1 MKTLS
6 GLTWIA
12 LICAAGLVSQPV
24 HAQRSILKEF
34 ETAFVELS
42 EDVRPSV
49 VEISAESSFS
59 AEDTNGLN
67 ELFRFFGRP
76 LPDDHPEPD
85 SRFRPQPTATASG
98 FVYDV
103 LGHIVT
109 NNHVVRNSERLTV
122 TLADG
127 QERRAEVVGQ
137 DPDADLAV
145 IKIDPEG
152 LDLKP
157 VRLGTSGTLKVG
169 QFAIAMGSPSGL
181 TGSFSYGHVTGLGRE
196 SLQLPDTLRFQNF
209 IQTDA
214 AINLGNSGGP
224 LCNIDGEV
232 IGVNVAIVFRAN
244 SIGFAIPIDRVKK
257 VVPQLIASGRVIRG
271 WLGVTID
278 DIKTAAVRA
287 DQELEDYMDA
297 YDLPDKLGTLV
308 QGLTPDGPAER
319 AGLQM
324 DDVIR
329 ELNGGDVEDPTD
341 LINSISDLAPGTVA
355 TLGIWRKGK
364 PVELEVKI
372 GEFPGLDAAR
382 YGRDYFGMYV
392 TALRLTLKGLEHFG
406 VEEEPA
412 DFKIAEV
419 KPDSPADKAGI
430 KVDDIVLEV
439 ALTDITT
446 LEEFKQVMEEEGQP
460 GATLLMRVQRLRPGA
475 EPRKVYLKIPD
486 DYEMN

>member
-1 MKTLS
+1 MKTLT
-6 GLTWIA
+6 GLSWIT
-12 LICAAGLVSQPV
+12 LICAAGLLHQTAQ
-24 HAQRSILKEF
+24 AQRSILKEF
-34 ETAFVELS
+34 ENAFVELS

-49 VEISAESSFS
+49 VEISAESSFP
-59 AEDTNGLN
+59 AIDMDQLN
-67 ELFRFFGRP
+67 DWRRFFGRP

-85 SRFRPQPTATASG
+85 NRSLPRSTATASG
-98 FVYDV
+98 FIYDT

-109 NNHVVRNSERLTV
+109 NNHVVKDSERLTV
-122 TLADG
+122 TLWDG
-127 QERRAEVVGQ
+127 QKREAEVIGQ

-157 VRLGTSGTLKVG
+157 VRLGTSSTLKVG
-169 QFAIAMGSPSGL
+169 QFAIAMGSPNGL

-196 SLQLPDTLRFQNF
+196 SLRLPDILRFQNF

-244 SIGFAIPIDRVKK
+244 SIGFAIPIDRVKE
-257 VVPQLIASGRVIRG
+257 VVPQLIASGKVIRG
-271 WLGVTID
+271 WLGVRIY
-278 DIKTAAVRA
+278 DIENAAMRA

-297 YDLPDKLGTLV
+297 YGLPDKFGTLI

-319 AGLQM
+319 AGLQE

-329 ELNGGDVEDPTD
+329 ELNGGEVVGPTD
-341 LINSISDLAPGTVA
+341 LINSVSALEPGTVA

-364 PVELEVKI
+364 AMELKITI
-372 GEFPGLDAAR
+372 GEFPGITAAT

-392 TALRLTLKGLEHFG
+392 TALKLTPQALEQLG
-406 VEEEPA
+406 VDEEPT

-419 KPDSPADKAGI
+419 EPDSPADKAGI

-446 LEEFKQVMEEEGQP
+446 LEDFKQVLKEEGQP
-460 GATLLMRVQRLRPGA
+460 GRTLLMRVQRLRPGV

-486 DYEMN
+486 DYEIN

>member
-1 MKTLS
+1 MKTLT
-6 GLTWIA
+6 GLSWIA
-12 LICAAGLVSQPV
+12 LICAVGLVHQTAQ
-24 HAQRSILKEF
+24 AQRSILKEF
-34 ETAFVELS
+34 ENAFVELS
-42 EDVRPSV
+42 EKVRPSV

-59 AEDTNGLN
+59 SKDTNRLN
-67 ELFRFFGRP
+67 DLFRFFGQPR
-76 LPDDHPEPD
+76 PDDQLDPD
-85 SRFRPQPTATASG
+85 SPSLPGPTATASG
-98 FVYDV
+98 FVYDT

-109 NNHVVRNSERLTV
+109 NNHVVRNSVRLTV

-127 QERRAEVVGQ
+127 QKREAEIVGQ

-157 VRLGTSGTLKVG
+157 VRLGTSSTLKVG

-181 TGSFSYGHVTGLGRE
+181 TGSFSYGHVTGLGRR
-196 SLQLPDTLRFQNF
+196 SLQLPETLRFQNF

-257 VVPQLIASGRVIRG
+257 VVPQLIASGKVVRG
-271 WLGVTID
+271 WLGVRIS
-278 DIKTAAVRA
+278 DIEDAALRA

-297 YDLPDKLGTLV
+297 YNLLDKLGTSIFR
-308 QGLTPDGPAER
+308 LTPDGPAER
-319 AGLQM
+319 AGLQE

-329 ELNGGDVEDPTD
+329 ELNGGGVEDTTD
-341 LINSISDLAPGTVA
+341 LVNSVSELEPGTVA
-355 TLGIWRKGK
+355 TLGIWRKGEAM
-364 PVELEVKI
+364 ELKITI
-372 GEFPGLDAAR
+372 GEYPGMLAAT

-392 TALRLTLKGLEHFG
+392 TALKMTPQGLERLG
-406 VEEEPA
+406 VDEEPT
-412 DFKIAEV
+412 DFYVVEV
-419 KPDSPADKAGI
+419 EPGSPADEAGI
-430 KVDDIVLEV
+430 ERSDVVLEV
-439 ALTDITT
+439 ALKNVTT
-446 LEEFKQVMEEEGQP
+446 LKEFKQVLEEEGLP
-460 GATLLMRVQRLRPGA
+460 GRTLLMRVQRLRKDA

-486 DYEMN
+486 DYEVN